1 MPLPKRVIEPI
12 FVARSVYERNEL
24 PGDLETVTNT
34 TLTNIMRQLS
44 SLARHSEDL
53 FGELARETNNM
64 ADRANSLQGRI
75 DRLSIK
81 VTQLDSEAKDVS
93 LKDIHKKKAF
103 KSATQFDQD
112 IFSRATMPTAMLETY
127 QTCDKPPPLDKLNC
141 YRDDGKDGLKFYT
154 DPNYFFDL
162 WRQDILQETERMK
175 NDRYKQKHK
184 PKSESNASSGGGKR
198 GQNKRPRQPT
208 NTREKQRQIAIGHGE
223 TLMPNNVIY
232 RTPNSI
238 VNQQEVPVYSTTDY
252 YDGRPNRPNSIEL
265 RRSYPEGSESGY
277 APASPHYQQQM
288 SYPQQMNDESAYN
301 SAMYAQS
308 QIESPY
314 GAPGTPSRGGKIRPT
329 QPPPAPP
336 SSGSGGTPNVSNA
349 NTPTRGRSMSQ
360 GRDVLPP
367 PPPIPSN
374 ISSPQQVANGI
385 LRHPGRTSM
394 NTRGDSPQRTDLNN
408 HVMAQ
413 LNSQITNIDINDL
426 PPPPPVPQYH
436 MSPSNNIAP
445 PAPPIAP
452 PPPALPNGNLSNG
465 ITTNN
470 KPANIITPP
479 PNHAGLL
486 KEIETGISL
495 RKVDPQ
501 QQNQRSYNQG
511 DLMKEIREGIK
522 LRKVEQMRDDIR
534 QQKQSNLHDVA
545 SILAR
550 RVAIELSDS
559 ESDSDDSDE
568 EWMEPNE
575 TSA

>member
-81 VTQLDSEAKDVS
+81 VTQLDSEVKDVS

-103 KSATQFDQD
+103 KSAVQFDQD

-175 NDRYKQKHK
+175 NDRHKQKHK
-184 PKSESNASSGGGKR
+184 PKSESSARK
-198 GQNKRPRQPT
+198 GQSKRPRQPT
-208 NTREKQRQIAIGHGE
+208 NTREKQRQHAMEGGE
-223 TLMPNNVIY
+223 ILMPNNVIY

-238 VNQQEVPVYSTTDY
+238 VNQQQQQQQPQQDIPIYSTTDY

-265 RRSYPEGSESGY
+265 RRSYPNEQDAY
-277 APASPHYQQQM
+277 DPQMAHYQQQM
-288 SYPQQMNDESAYN
+288 IYQQQMTDDGYN
-301 SAMYAQS
+301 SSMYGNQ

-314 GAPGTPSRGGKIRPT
+314 APGTPSRGGKIRPT

-336 SSGSGGTPNVSNA
+336 SNNSNQGTPNASNA

-367 PPPIPSN
+367 PPPIP
-374 ISSPQQVANGI
+374 G
-385 LRHPGRTSM
+385 
-394 NTRGDSPQRTDLNN
+394 
-408 HVMAQ
+408 
-413 LNSQITNIDINDL
+413 
-426 PPPPPVPQYH
+426 
-436 MSPSNNIAP
+436 
-445 PAPPIAP
+445 
-452 PPPALPNGNLSNG
+452 
-465 ITTNN
+465 
-470 KPANIITPP
+470 
-479 PNHAGLL
+479 
-486 KEIETGISL
+486 
-495 RKVDPQ
+495 
-501 QQNQRSYNQG
+501 
-511 DLMKEIREGIK
+511 
-522 LRKVEQMRDDIR
+522 
-534 QQKQSNLHDVA
+534 
-545 SILAR
+545 
-550 RVAIELSDS
+550 
-559 ESDSDDSDE
+559 
-568 EWMEPNE
+568 
-575 TSA
+575 